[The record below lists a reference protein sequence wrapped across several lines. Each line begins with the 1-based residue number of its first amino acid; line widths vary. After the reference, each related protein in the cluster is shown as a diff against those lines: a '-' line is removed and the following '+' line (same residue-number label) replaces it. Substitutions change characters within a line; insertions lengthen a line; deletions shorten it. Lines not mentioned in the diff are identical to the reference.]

1 MKILITGGAGFIGS
15 TIGSACLDRGIEV
28 VVLDDLSK
36 GRVEFT
42 EGRHFVEG
50 DLGDP
55 VALEKVVANHPDI
68 DAVVHCG
75 AHIVVPESVEQP
87 LDYYENN
94 VSKTL
99 TMVRTLIDLGV
110 HRLLFDSSA
119 SIYAPSDDL
128 TVDETSPLAASS
140 PYARTKARRRDALR
154 GRRGDRR
161 AAGAVAALL
170 QPHRLRPADAHRP
183 ADPLPLARAGQGSSS
198 ATRRASRSPSPAPT
212 GPRPTA
218 PASATT
224 CTCGTSPSRTSRA
237 CCASTRWSAA
247 PGTASSTWAPATAPR
262 CASLVTAFEQVTG
275 EPMQVTESGPRPGD
289 VAGCYTRSQRAADLL
304 DWRAE
309 RSLEQGIADSLAWAK
324 VRDQRLS
331 A

>member
-110 HRLLFDSSA
+110 HRLLFSSSA

-140 PYARTKARRRDALR
+140 PYARTKLVDEMLFE
-154 GRRGDRR
+154 D
-161 AAGAVAALL
+161 VAATGALQVLSLRYFNPIGCDPQMRTGLQIRYPSHALGKLIQCYEAGEPFTITGTDWPTPDGTGIRDYVHVWDLALAHVEGLL
-170 QPHRLRPADAHRP
+170 RFDSVV
-183 ADPLPLARAGQGSSS
+183 GG
-198 ATRRASRSPSPAPT
+198 T
-212 GPRPTA
+212 GHGVINLGTGHG
-218 PASATT
+218 TT
-224 CTCGTSPSRTSRA
+224 VRQ
-237 CCASTRWSAA
+237 
-247 PGTASSTWAPATAPR
+247 
-262 CASLVTAFEQVTG
+262 LVTAFEQVTG